1 MVGLNEKLRIIP
13 CGVHKKNWGNG
24 RLGQSY
30 NYGSWFR
37 ERGRAMP
44 IVAPVA
50 EWGSLF
56 ARIKSEAPEAF
67 DSEERILNLIE
78 GEWKDPGFGRHYESP
93 IDGRSL
99 GRIPMIELETARTA
113 VKFAKA
119 ETAGWAQTDL
129 DERRRRVTDCLAG
142 LKKQKELIALLLMWE
157 IGKPYAQA
165 LTDIDRCISGVEW
178 YVDNIEGMLGKR
190 APLGLISNIASWN

>member
-1 MVGLNEKLRIIP
+1 
-13 CGVHKKNWGNG
+13 
-24 RLGQSY
+24 
-30 NYGSWFR
+30 
-37 ERGRAMP
+37 MP

-50 EWGSLF
+50 DWSGLF

-67 DSEERILNLIE
+67 DSEGRALNLIE

-119 ETAGWAQTDL
+119 EAAGWTRTDL
-129 DERRRRVTDCLAG
+129 DERRRRVNDCLAG
-142 LKKQKELIALLLMWE
+142 LQKQKDLIALLLMWE
-157 IGKPYAQA
+157 IGKTYAQA
-165 LTDIDRCISGVEW
+165 LT
-178 YVDNIEGMLGKR
+178 MR
-190 APLGLISNIASWN
+190 AVGAGQK